1 MKANT
6 MKTALLRIAVASLAI
21 GVVAKPAR
29 SDNSPHHATLRGVMS
44 PMRNMTVDDFDT
56 LEEWG
61 VTLVRYQMTRQ
72 FMRRGYGAG
81 GKEGY
86 DKWLSGKIDH
96 LLNFVIPECRRR
108 GMKVVVDLHDA
119 PGGRMT
125 DCLDWALYYDQGKL
139 DHFFDCWRM
148 IASRVKGNE
157 DVVYGYD
164 LMNEPVQTRE
174 PTTMDYWDVQAEAAK
189 IVREIDPKTA
199 IVIESNGW
207 DSPRRF
213 PELKPLP
220 MDNVI
225 YQAHMYGPTE
235 YCLQGT
241 GGREQDVA
249 WHWPDP
255 EKGWTRDLLRDI
267 LKDVREFEQKYDAK
281 IYIGEFSVAAWATG
295 GENWLR
301 DVIAVFDEYGWDW
314 TYHAFREWNPWSV
327 EHEGG
332 PDDKKMVRSAD
343 NPRKQALLKGLK
355 GETPIDSAIQ
365 LSEERPSA
373 ATKSCRE

>member
-1 MKANT
+1 MKRGIGLAFGLV
-6 MKTALLRIAVASLAI
+6 AAGACLLAAADVA
-21 GVVAKPAR
+21 
-29 SDNSPHHATLRGVMS
+29 ATPRPQQLRGVMT
-44 PMRNMTVDDFDT
+44 PMRNLVIDDFDT
-56 LEEWG
+56 MESWG
-61 VTLVRYQMTRQ
+61 VTLVRYQMTRE
-72 FMRRGYGAG
+72 FMRRGYGEG

-86 DKWLSGKIDH
+86 DKWLKGKIDH
-96 LLNFVIPECRRR
+96 LLDFVIPQCRKR

-119 PGGRMT
+119 PGGRLT
-125 DCLDWALYYDQGKL
+125 DCLDWALYYDQEKL

-148 IASRVKGNE
+148 IAGRVKGNE

-174 PTTMDYWDVQAEAAK
+174 PTTMDYWDVQLAAAK

-199 IVIESNGW
+199 IIVESNGW

-220 MDNVI
+220 MENVI

-241 GGREQDVA
+241 GGRAQDAA
-249 WHWPDP
+249 WRWPDP
-255 EKGWTRDLLRDI
+255 EKGWNRDLMRDI
-267 LKDVREFEQKYDAK
+267 LKDVREFELKYNAK

-314 TYHAFREWNPWSV
+314 TYHAFREWQPWSV
-327 EHEGG
+327 EHEG
-332 PDDKKMVRSAD
+332 PDKDHMVRSED
-343 NPRKQALLKGLK
+343 NPRKRALLEGLK
-355 GETPIDSAIQ
+355 GDSPTTAAVQ
-365 LSEERPSA
+365 LPSESPSA